1 MKITKLYVDSS
12 LDFKLW
18 GWKRVDEYPTSSG
31 ISDGEVIG
39 KYILAEGCEYIF
51 GNVAAYAVSFNY
63 TTVPEYDVVFLL
75 GNPATNYK
83 LSHPIYEYM
92 EVTIC
97 DISGEV
103 MHVACDWLDIPVIT
117 LNIFFE
123 ESRRLKPLPSRD
135 IFTSIDGANAPKIL
149 DPIVKYLNLNQNS
162 KILVYLTNPIFTST
176 SREGRAVKRILK
188 FLKNYEH

>member
-1 MKITKLYVDSS
+1 MHVKLISHDSTNEWLGFETIKRLSGKEYSTAHFLITDAC
-12 LDFKLW
+12 
-18 GWKRVDEYPTSSG
+18 G
-31 ISDGEVIG
+31 IYSNIYD
-39 KYILAEGCEYIF
+39 
-51 GNVAAYAVSFNY
+51 
-63 TTVPEYDVVFLL
+63 VPLKELSEYDAVFLL

-135 IFTSIDGANAPKIL
+135 IFTSIDGVNAPKIL

>member
-1 MKITKLYVDSS
+1 MHVKLISHDSTNEWLGFETIKRLSGKEYSTAHFLITDAC
-12 LDFKLW
+12 
-18 GWKRVDEYPTSSG
+18 G
-31 ISDGEVIG
+31 IYSNIYD
-39 KYILAEGCEYIF
+39 
-51 GNVAAYAVSFNY
+51 
-63 TTVPEYDVVFLL
+63 VPLKELSEYDAVFLL

-135 IFTSIDGANAPKIL
+135 IFTNIDGANAPKIL

-162 KILVYLTNPIFTST
+162 KILVYLTNSIFTST